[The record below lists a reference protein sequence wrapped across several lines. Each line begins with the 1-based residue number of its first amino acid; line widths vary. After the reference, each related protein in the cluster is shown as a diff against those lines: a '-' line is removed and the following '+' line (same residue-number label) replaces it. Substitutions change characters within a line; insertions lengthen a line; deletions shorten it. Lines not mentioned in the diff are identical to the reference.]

1 MSTSSPLGR
10 AAEAPQLSPPPQ
22 GIGGAVRV
30 VSPHFAAAAAAAAAA
45 ADSARSPSREHTPPV
60 EAQHAALTAL
70 QAYVRSLGGGRLP
83 RGWRVDVRTRG
94 SGASAGHT
102 DAYFVSPDGT
112 RFRSRREVAR
122 ALGLSGGGGGAA
134 AAASSGKG
142 LRKARRA
149 VVLPPSD
156 DTQQQQQ
163 QHTPSTLA
171 GVAAAPP
178 RVVSSPFFAPPAVTA
193 AASPAPPRRR
203 LPTSAA
209 DNAGA
214 RRDGTGWEPP
224 PSPFGLIQETLF
236 RDPWK
241 VLVACLLLNKTTG
254 DAVRRVIWE
263 LFQLIPTPEAA
274 LAAPLE
280 AIVRIIR
287 PLGLTKRAGYIQR
300 LSQQYLHSDWRNV
313 RELTGCGKY
322 ASDAYALFCSGA
334 WRDVAPE
341 DKELRK
347 YHVFLVDTDGKGRGL
362 SRDPP
367 PKGIVIAGL

>member
-1 MSTSSPLGR
+1 MSTPLPLGR

-22 GIGGAVRV
+22 GSGGAVRV
-30 VSPHFAAAAAAAAAA
+30 VSPHFAAAAAAAAA
-45 ADSARSPSREHTPPV
+45 DSAHSPSHAHTPPV

-83 RGWRVDVRTRG
+83 PGWRVDVRTRG

-122 ALGLSGGGGGAA
+122 ALGLSGGGA
-134 AAASSGKG
+134 AAASSSG
-142 LRKARRA
+142 KARRA

-163 QHTPSTLA
+163 QQHTPSTLA
-171 GVAAAPP
+171 GVAVAPP
-178 RVVSSPFFAPPAVTA
+178 RVVSSPFFARPAVA
-193 AASPAPPRRR
+193 ATASPTPPRRR
-203 LPTSAA
+203 LPTTAA

-224 PSPFGLIQETLF
+224 PSPYGLIQETLF

-274 LAAPLE
+274 LAAPLD

-300 LSQQYLHSDWRNV
+300 LSQQYLQSDWRNV

-347 YHVFLVDTDGKGRGL
+347 YHAFFVDTDGKGRGL